1 MLNIAPSLTQWQ
13 LTFFILSPPPPL
25 PSPQGKFNR
34 GVPTDMKKRTWA
46 EITARVN
53 EIGECQREV
62 IEVIKKWSD
71 LKCDTKRKVAAM
83 RSGTVP
89 NRGLNSRLSRDLNQT
104 EKIVLQILEMDEE
117 DQSTGDFGP
126 LGDDDDVPEEEEEME
141 EEDMMGMQSSPN
153 GGLDMTSMPPP
164 NSYTMSGLPQSGSK
178 EWLLSA

>member
-1 MLNIAPSLTQWQ
+1 
-13 LTFFILSPPPPL
+13 
-25 PSPQGKFNR
+25 
-34 GVPTDMKKRTWA
+34 MKKRTWA

-141 EEDMMGMQSSPN
+141 EEDIIGMQSSPN
-153 GGLDMTSMPPP
+153 GGLDMVSMPPP
-164 NSYTMSGLPQSGSK
+164 TSYSMSECKKTFCQYLLTISVKTSARFICLHVLSKVMSPSSQCCDNSHFALRM
-178 EWLLSA
+178 